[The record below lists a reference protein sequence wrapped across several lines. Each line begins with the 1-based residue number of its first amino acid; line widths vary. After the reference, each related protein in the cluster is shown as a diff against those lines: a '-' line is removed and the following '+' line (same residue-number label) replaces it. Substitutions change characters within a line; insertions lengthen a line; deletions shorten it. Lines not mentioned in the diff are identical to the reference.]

1 MSYGFKMLKRPIC
14 EDIPRFP
21 PGHAWMEPLHHFWR
35 RVADLLAC
43 DGPEGHGSTV
53 PGGAIGCRKW
63 GKWDMNITWI

>member
-43 DGPEGHGSTV
+43 DGPEGHTGPPCLVV
-53 PGGAIGCRKW
+53 PLAAENGVSGI
-63 GKWDMNITWI
+63 WI